1 MFYEAFF
8 VFNFF
13 LSLLCVSGVYAVSH
27 QQRTHAVT
35 RVITQ
40 KDLPALL
47 DRSGDYSL
55 CTDLIYDGNAITITA
70 NNVKLNLNHS
80 LTLTNAAANGVVVNG
95 ASEVVIENDHI
106 INTSLN
112 PQTGSG
118 IYLLNATHITIEN
131 IYTLQ
136 NANGLLVQNS
146 RDVQV
151 VHSRFENAGVAGAQV
166 TGSTNVDFAD
176 SVFDGNN
183 LGLFFSATNQDCS
196 VTKCKFPSSQSQSL
210 FAQQING
217 MTIDNCLFSN
227 AFLTPAQ
234 PGIFQ
239 NIVQFG
245 DTDLFFNNVIIKNS
259 TFVNTTNPNTGV
271 EGLGLYNGSGFL
283 VQNYAVNHPH
293 S

>member
-118 IYLLNATHITIEN
+118 IYLLNATHITIETLD
-131 IYTLQ
+131 TLQ

-151 VHSRFENAGVAGAQV
+151 VHSRFENAGVAGAQ
-166 TGSTNVDFAD
+166 
-176 SVFDGNN
+176 GNWV
-183 LGLFFSATNQDCS
+183 NQR
-196 VTKCKFPSSQSQSL
+196 
-210 FAQQING
+210 
-217 MTIDNCLFSN
+217 
-227 AFLTPAQ
+227 
-234 PGIFQ
+234 
-239 NIVQFG
+239 
-245 DTDLFFNNVIIKNS
+245 
-259 TFVNTTNPNTGV
+259 
-271 EGLGLYNGSGFL
+271 
-283 VQNYAVNHPH
+283 
-293 S
+293 